1 MLTGIVFDAL
11 DVAALERFWREATGD
26 RTDGLQLRFEPSS
39 RPKSGKNR
47 LHLDLAGGPDWQAEV
62 ERLLALGAARID
74 IGQGDVPWDVLA
86 DPEGNEF
93 CVLRPDHSGVVVGG
107 GLAAICLDVA
117 QQDRAAQTAFWRA
130 SSGWDDVE
138 EFDWGVR
145 LRRTSTSPTSLV
157 MGPPVAPKAGR
168 NRLRLEVVDPDRE
181 SGEHLDPAGNEFHV
195 HTLQPPS

>member
-93 CVLRPDHSGVVVGG
+93 CVLRPADPQGRQGVPNG
-107 GLAAICLDVA
+107 
-117 QQDRAAQTAFWRA
+117 
-130 SSGWDDVE
+130 
-138 EFDWGVR
+138 
-145 LRRTSTSPTSLV
+145 
-157 MGPPVAPKAGR
+157 
-168 NRLRLEVVDPDRE
+168 
-181 SGEHLDPAGNEFHV
+181 
-195 HTLQPPS
+195 